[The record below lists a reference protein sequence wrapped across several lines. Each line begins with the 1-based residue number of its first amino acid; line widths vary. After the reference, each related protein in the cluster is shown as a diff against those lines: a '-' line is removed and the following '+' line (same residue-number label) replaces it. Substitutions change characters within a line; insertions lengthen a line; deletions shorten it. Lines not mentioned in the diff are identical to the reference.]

1 MKYIFTIVLWFAW
14 SITSTIDAQYLTVS
28 PELATQLEGKRKFSE
43 IMNTIDA
50 YYVSRDYH
58 NNPTLFSQYKK
69 WNRWAWYAVRHLDDQ
84 GEIDY
89 KSGEYFEEAQK
100 MEPYRN
106 AEGSRTNSGG
116 WQFTGPYNVNWA
128 NNVGSKGI
136 GRVDRLAFHPTNSN
150 IIFAATPAG
159 GLWRTNDAGLN
170 WFSVS
175 SNIPNC
181 GISGIVISA
190 DDPSGNKIYILTG
203 DGDSGPNSFVASYG
217 YLRRSIGVLVTYDGG
232 YTWSTAGNSKTVLE
246 NRQCY
251 KLLQIRNTPARLL
264 AATDNGIYISNDWGN
279 TWAQS
284 EFAGN
289 TVFDFEQHPTD
300 DAIVYAAFSSVVRKS
315 TNNGL
320 TFAITPTFSPAAN
333 VSTRSNLAVVA
344 ANSNEVYFL
353 QCGSSNRLYKSTDS
367 GNTFNSINT
376 SDLIT
381 GQYSYNCSFAI
392 NPANN
397 NLMVAGGL
405 NALSSSNNG
414 SSFGNTTVGIVQNV
428 PIPANYLHSDIHDLA
443 YNPVSNVLFAG
454 CDGGVFISTDNGV
467 NWTERSNGLC
477 ATQYY
482 HMDGFEGTNNL
493 IIGGAQDNGT
503 GFTTNGGTMNY
514 CGTADGFS
522 VDFVSGDNNIF
533 YMVENTNVMRFTRST
548 SNRTNVSPGTAANQT
563 FYPNIITHPTN
574 NSIVYVGYANSIW
587 RSNNQG
593 NAGSW
598 TQISSTGT
606 SNGGAGH
613 TGGFAVSANA
623 PDRLYAANATTIRRS
638 EDQGNNWTTISG
650 NPGWPAAFGVITDIT
665 CRSNNAN
672 EIWIST
678 TGTSGGNKVFYSG
691 DAGAN
696 WINFTGTLPNMPVYS
711 IVYTSEGDAYIG
723 TELGVYFMDFNM
735 SDWVPFYNGLP
746 LVPVTDLFVN
756 EAFGIILASTFGR
769 GIWQGDLYS
778 DCGPFLFLTGNT
790 QGQQFYQSNGFIE
803 TSQVVPGSIG
813 NVLRLRSPQK
823 IIFKN
828 GFRSYNN
835 SQVHA
840 IIGNCGQGIFNY
852 TGSTERA
859 VAKGDYLKTAS
870 MKLSG
875 D

>member
-14 SITSTIDAQYLTVS
+14 SITSNVHAQYLTVS

-43 IMNTIDA
+43 IMNTIEQ
-50 YYVSRDYH
+50 YYVSRDYR
-58 NNPTLFSQYKK
+58 NNPALFSQYKK
-69 WNRWAWYAVRHLDDQ
+69 WSRWAWYAVRHLDDQ
-84 GEIDY
+84 GEVDY
-89 KSGEYFEEAQK
+89 KIDEYFEQAKEMA
-100 MEPYRN
+100 PYRS
-106 AEGSRTNSGG
+106 AVDSRTNSGA
-116 WQFTGPYNVNWA
+116 WQFVGPYNLNWA

-136 GRVDRLAFHPTNSN
+136 GRVDRIAFHPSNAN

-159 GLWRTNDAGLN
+159 GLWKTTDGGVN
-170 WFSVS
+170 WFSIS

-190 DDPSGNKIYILTG
+190 DDPAGNKIYILTG
-203 DGDSGPNSFVASYG
+203 DGDSGPNSFVGSYG
-217 YLRRSIGVLVTYDGG
+217 YLRPSIGVLVTYDGG
-232 YTWSTAGNSKTVLE
+232 YTWATAGNSKTVMDG
-246 NRQCY
+246 RRCY
-251 KLLQIRNTPARLL
+251 KLIQIRNTPARLL
-264 AATDNGIYISNDWGN
+264 AATDNGIYISNDSGT
-279 TWAQS
+279 TWTQS

-320 TFAITPTFSPAAN
+320 TFDITSTFTPSLSGA
-333 VSTRSNLAVVA
+333 TRATLAVLSSS
-344 ANSNEVYFL
+344 SNEVYYL
-353 QCGSSNRLYKSTDS
+353 QCGGSNTLYKSTDS
-367 GNTFNSINT
+367 GNTFNRINT
-376 SDLIT
+376 SDLIG
-381 GQYSYNCSFAI
+381 GQYSYNCAFAI
-392 NPANN
+392 NPNNN
-397 NLMVAGGL
+397 NLMVVGGV
-405 NALSSSNNG
+405 NTVSSSNNG
-414 SSFGNTTVGIVQNV
+414 SFFGNSTVGVVQNI
-428 PIPANYLHSDIHDLA
+428 PIPSNYLHSDVHDLA

-467 NWTERSNGLC
+467 NWTDRSNGLC

-482 HMDGFEGTNNL
+482 HMDGFEGTYNL

-503 GFTTNGGTMNY
+503 AFTTNGVTMNY
-514 CGTADGFS
+514 CGTGDGFA

-533 YMVENTNVMRFTRST
+533 YQVENTNVMRFTRST
-548 SNRTNVSPGTAANQT
+548 SNRTNVSPGTTAQQT

-606 SNGGAGH
+606 SNGGSGH
-613 TGGFAVSANA
+613 TGGFAVSANV
-623 PDRLYAANATTIRRS
+623 PNRIYAANATTIRRS
-638 EDQGNNWTTISG
+638 DDQGNNWTTISG
-650 NPGWPAAFGVITDIT
+650 NTGWPAAFGVITDIT
-665 CRSNNAN
+665 SRSNNAD
-672 EIWIST
+672 ELWIAT
-678 TGTSGGNKVFYSG
+678 TGSGGGNKIFYTNN
-691 DAGAN
+691 AGAN
-696 WINFTGTLPNMPVYS
+696 WYNFTGTLPNMPVYS
-711 IVYTSEGDAYIG
+711 ITYTSEGDAYIG
-723 TELGVYFMDFNM
+723 TELGVYFMDYSMN
-735 SDWVPFYNGLP
+735 DWVPFYNGMP

-769 GIWQGDLYS
+769 GIWQGDLYN
-778 DCGPFLFLTGNT
+778 DCGPFLFLSGTT

-803 TSQVVPGSIG
+803 TSQVVPGSVG

-840 IIGNCGQGIFNY
+840 IIGNCGQGVFNF
-852 TGSTERA
+852 TDPTDRA
-859 VAKGDYLKTAS
+859 VSKTEYIKAS
-870 MKLSG
+870 ATKMTI